1 MASWHWVFTWTSVV
15 LLSVRFNRYISVHF
29 YGNIHDMKHKMYF
42 RIWTFSPW
50 TTEIRW
56 FFLPGEAIDW
66 PRVHKRIPTGNFLSV
81 TGSLD
86 GERAYMKLREESLTE
101 KIDDDMGGARSL
113 QLLGT
118 PLEVLRIQIE
128 EEVSFD
134 NFKACFNSLAPGG
147 CGSEVR
153 NMIF

>member
-1 MASWHWVFTWTSVV
+1 MT
-15 LLSVRFNRYISVHF
+15 
-29 YGNIHDMKHKMYF
+29 
-42 RIWTFSPW
+42 
-50 TTEIRW
+50 
-56 FFLPGEAIDW
+56 FLPGEAIDW
-66 PRVHKRIPTGNFLSV
+66 PRVHKRIPSGNFLSV

-134 NFKACFNSLAPGG
+134 SFKTCFNSLAPGG
-147 CGSEVR
+147 CGSEFK
-153 NMIF
+153 NMIFELIVQNSVLWTHCEIVLSWMPQILAEPQ